1 MLFLFFTFN
10 LFRPKIANMINKDDF
25 LKDVLFVLRET
36 FEGSPE
42 GEGSAYLDHGIGVLP
57 AIEKL
62 SAEQV
67 STYFGETTIAAHTEH
82 AKFYLDRI
90 CEFLKGRTEKVN
102 WEQSWLIETVND
114 DEWNFLRAGVKKSY
128 ENVLLTFAEIENWN
142 QDNIGDAV
150 AIVAHSAYHLGAI
163 RQMAKNFA

>member
-1 MLFLFFTFN
+1 
-10 LFRPKIANMINKDDF
+10 MISKDDF

-42 GEGSAYLDHGIGVLP
+42 GAGSAFLDHGIGILTTL
-57 AIEKL
+57 EKL

-67 STYFGETTIAAHTEH
+67 SKFSGETTIAAHTEH

-90 CEFLKGRTEKVN
+90 CEFLKGGTEKVN

-114 DEWNFLRAGVKKSY
+114 EEWKNLREAVTKSY
-128 ENVLLTFAEIENWN
+128 KNVLRTFAEIETWN

-150 AIVAHSAYHLGAI
+150 AIIAHSAYHLGAI
-163 RQMAKNFA
+163 RQMAKSL